1 MTITLS
7 SIFLTEYVFLSFPR
21 LKKEQVLLELFKI
34 KNSVPLHHFTIST
47 TLKSRERGER
57 EPRIDATEL
66 QKNLGMPLTRTEE
79 TPGVL
84 YDTILTVPDG

>member
-34 KNSVPLHHFTIST
+34 KTSVPLHHFTIST
-47 TLKSRERGER
+47 TLKPRERGER

-79 TPGVL
+79 TRGGF
-84 YDTILTVPDG
+84 I